1 MNFFFIQFCLAR
13 IFFLYFAREFECP
26 RAILIK
32 QLLQQ
37 QHHIYFIK
45 KEKKITL
52 DMVPSTLDME
62 PSTLDPRQKDRLR
75 DHLPLLNGW
84 VVNGNSTVFQFLIIL
99 LHEKFLQFDW
109 LRAVI
114 FHLKKLLRSLA

>member
-1 MNFFFIQFCLAR
+1 M
-13 IFFLYFAREFECP
+13 LYEFECP

-45 KEKKITL
+45 RKKNY
-52 DMVPSTLDME
+52 PRHG
-62 PSTLDPRQKDRLR
+62 TLDPRQKDRLR

-84 VVNGNSTVFQFLIIL
+84 AVNGKSTVFQFLIIL
-99 LHEKFLQFDW
+99 LNEKFLQFDW

-114 FHLKKLLRSLA
+114 FHLKKLLRVEV